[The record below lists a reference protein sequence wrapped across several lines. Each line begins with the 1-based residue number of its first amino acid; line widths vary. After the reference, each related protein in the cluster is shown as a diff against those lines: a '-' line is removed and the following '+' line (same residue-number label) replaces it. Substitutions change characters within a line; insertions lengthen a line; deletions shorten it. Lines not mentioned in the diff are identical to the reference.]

1 MSFKGGTKGQM
12 SVRVPNF
19 EREGIPEK
27 RTLVRESA
35 RTKRLSVERRLG

>member
-27 RTLVRESA
+27 RTLMSKSTG
-35 RTKRLSVERRLG
+35 TKRLSVGRE